1 MAIKTRLIDEDR
13 DNLTKDVNDLDA
25 AYLERMKKD
34 GIDPELLAQFRDLSL
49 EMDEQTQIK

>member
-25 AYLERMKKD
+25 AYLESMKED

>member
-1 MAIKTRLIDEDR
+1 MTIKTRLIDEDR

-25 AYLERMKKD
+25 AYLERMKED

>member
-25 AYLERMKKD
+25 AYLECMKED

>member
-25 AYLERMKKD
+25 AYLERMKED
-34 GIDPELLAQFRDLSL
+34 GIDPELLSTNFVIYL
-49 EMDEQTQIK
+49 

>member
-25 AYLERMKKD
+25 AYLERMKED
-34 GIDPELLAQFRDLSL
+34 GNDPELLAQFRDLSL

>member
-25 AYLERMKKD
+25 AYLERMKED
-34 GIDPELLAQFRDLSL
+34 GIDPELLAQFRNLSL

>member
-25 AYLERMKKD
+25 AYLERMKEE

>member
-25 AYLERMKKD
+25 AYLERMKED
-34 GIDPELLAQFRDLSL
+34 GIDLELLAQFRDLSL

>member
-13 DNLTKDVNDLDA
+13 DNLTKEVNDLDA
-25 AYLERMKKD
+25 AYLERMKED